1 MKKLPSHQAF
11 LACAKHVK
19 ETIMYIWCR
28 VESPCCMFPWAML
41 ACNTQTSEFKTFKRE
56 HEILVLYMCRTNQLQ

>member
-19 ETIMYIWCR
+19 ETIMYIWCI

-41 ACNTQTSEFKTFKRE
+41 ACNTQTSEFKIFKRA
-56 HEILVLYMCRTNQLQ
+56 